1 MTVFGEASLRLTLC
15 RPAGEQSREEV
26 EVVMEPRQVT
36 QTVMVPRQ
44 VTHTVMEPRQ
54 QVQNTSNLKWPC

>member
-1 MTVFGEASLRLTLC
+1 MFGEASLSLTRC

-26 EVVMEPRQVT
+26 EEVMEPIQVT

-44 VTHTVMEPRQ
+44 VTNTVMEPQQ
-54 QVQNTSNLKWPC
+54 QVRALCARE